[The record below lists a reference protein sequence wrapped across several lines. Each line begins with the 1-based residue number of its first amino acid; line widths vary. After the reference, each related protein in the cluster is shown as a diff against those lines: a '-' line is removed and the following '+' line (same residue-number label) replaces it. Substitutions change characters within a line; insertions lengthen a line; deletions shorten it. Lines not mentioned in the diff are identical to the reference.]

1 MKLFFLLLSLSC
13 AEPLEFYCENITYKY
28 LLQKGER
35 VREHHRATLGRSK
48 DAGRSL
54 SALCSTGY
62 LEFYRELMLSTRTC
76 SVTLETQI
84 PGDEEFL
91 EFPRNPEKEWTK
103 NFASP
108 ECGSKLGKI
117 KWIKL
122 NVSFYSQIEI
132 GKFKSRDVKVSID
145 FYLFPLISIDFHGE
159 RRTFYCIELIL
170 TWTYIS
176 IRLAGFKENC
186 CET

>member
-1 MKLFFLLLSLSC
+1 MKLFYLLLSLSC

-35 VREHHRATLGRSK
+35 IREHHRATLRRSK
-48 DAGRSL
+48 DAERSL

-76 SVTLETQI
+76 PVTLETQI
-84 PGDEEFL
+84 PGDKEVL

-122 NVSFYSQIEI
+122 NVLFYSQKKMNL
-132 GKFKSRDVKVSID
+132 G
-145 FYLFPLISIDFHGE
+145 
-159 RRTFYCIELIL
+159 
-170 TWTYIS
+170 
-176 IRLAGFKENC
+176 
-186 CET
+186 

>member
-1 MKLFFLLLSLSC
+1 MKLFYLLLSLSC

-35 VREHHRATLGRSK
+35 IREHHRATLRRSK
-48 DAGRSL
+48 DA
-54 SALCSTGY
+54 GY

-76 SVTLETQI
+76 PVTLETQI
-84 PGDEEFL
+84 PGDEEVL

-122 NVSFYSQIEI
+122 NVLFYSQKKKNLV
-132 GKFKSRDVKVSID
+132 KFKSRYVKV
-145 FYLFPLISIDFHGE
+145 SIDFHGE
-159 RRTFYCIELIL
+159 RRTFYCKELIS
-170 TWTYIS
+170 TWTCIN
-176 IRLAGFKENC
+176 IRLEGFK
-186 CET
+186 